1 MTLGEPAQRAA
12 GALAAPLD
20 VAFAR
25 EHFPALSGPWAL
37 FENAGGTL
45 AATQV
50 LDRIRTYMSAY
61 QVQPGA
67 AYPASASAS
76 EMIAESHRAMA
87 AMINAAPEE
96 VMIGPS
102 TTMNVFLLAQALRP
116 GLGEGDEIIVT
127 NLDHEANVG
136 AWRKLAAAGVTVRE
150 WRFEPE
156 TVALEPEGLAALL
169 NERTR
174 LVCFGHCS
182 NITGGLTDVPA
193 LVRMIHDAGALACVD
208 GVAYAAH
215 RAIDVK
221 AWDVDFYLCS
231 TYKLYGPHLALL
243 YGKRGHL
250 ERAAP
255 LNHFFL
261 DDALPLK
268 LNPGGPNH
276 ELSAGLAGIAAY
288 LDALHAHHEGE
299 TNRPLQ
305 GRLAAIFERVA
316 AHEEAL
322 GAPLLDFLG
331 ARRGVRLI
339 GSPSADR
346 QRRAPTFSF
355 TVQDRDAGEIARAAA
370 AHDIAIGAGDFYAAR
385 CIQALGLAEQGG
397 VVRASMVHYN
407 TAEEVE
413 RLIQALDAA
422 I

>member
-1 MTLGEPAQRAA
+1 MTTRRAA
-12 GALAAPLD
+12 DPPAMPLD
-20 VAFAR
+20 TDFAR
-25 EHFPALSGPWAL
+25 AHFPALAGPWAL

-45 AATQV
+45 AADPV
-50 LDRIRTYMSAY
+50 LERIRSYMDEC

-67 AYPASASAS
+67 AYPASARAAT
-76 EMIAESHRAMA
+76 MIAESHREMA
-87 AMINAAPEE
+87 AMINASPEE

-116 GLGEGDEIIVT
+116 GLREGDEIVVT
-127 NLDHEANVG
+127 DLDHEANVG
-136 AWRKLAAAGVTVRE
+136 AWRRLAGDGITLRE
-150 WRFEPE
+150 WRFDRDSR
-156 TVALEPEGLAALL
+156 ALEPEDLAALL
-169 NERTR
+169 SERTR

-215 RAIDVK
+215 RLIDVK

-231 TYKLYGPHLALL
+231 TYKLFGPHLALL
-243 YGKRGHL
+243 YGKREHL

-276 ELSAGLAGIAAY
+276 ELSAGLAGITAY

-299 TNRPLQ
+299 SNRPLH
-305 GRLAAIFERVA
+305 GRLAALFERVA

-322 GAPLLDFLG
+322 AGPLLEFL
-331 ARRGVRLI
+331 ASKAGVRVI

-346 QRRAPTFSF
+346 RLRAPTVAF
-355 TVQDRDAGEIARAAA
+355 TVDGRDAGEIARAVAA
-370 AHDIAIGAGDFYAAR
+370 REVAIGAGDFYAAR
-385 CIQALGLAEQGG
+385 CIEALGLAERGG

-407 TAEEVE
+407 TADEVE
-413 RLIQALDAA
+413 RLIRALDEA
-422 I
+422 IP

>member
-1 MTLGEPAQRAA
+1 MTECGTSP
-12 GALAAPLD
+12 PLD
-20 VAFAR
+20 TAFAR
-25 EHFPALSGPWAL
+25 AHFPALAGPWAL

-45 AATQV
+45 AASQV
-50 LDRIRTYMSAY
+50 LDRVRTYMTEY

-67 AYPASASAS
+67 AYPASARAA

-87 AMINAAPEE
+87 AMINARPEE
-96 VMIGPS
+96 VVIGPS
-102 TTMNVFLLAQALRP
+102 TSMNVFLLAQALRP
-116 GLGEGDEIIVT
+116 GFREGDEIVVT

-136 AWRKLAAAGVTVRE
+136 AWRKLAAAGMTVRE
-150 WRFEPE
+150 WRFDPDSL
-156 TVALEPEGLAALL
+156 ALEPEGLAALL

-193 LVRMIHDAGALACVD
+193 LVRMIHDVGALACVD
-208 GVAYAAH
+208 GVAYAPH

-243 YGKRGHL
+243 YGKRAHF

-261 DDALPLK
+261 DDELPLK

-276 ELSAGLAGIAAY
+276 ELSAGLAGVTAY
-288 LDALHAHHEGE
+288 LDALHAHHERE
-299 TNRPLQ
+299 TNLPLH
-305 GRLAAIFERVA
+305 GRIAAIFERIA

-322 GAPLLDFLG
+322 VAPLLDFL
-331 ARRGVRLI
+331 AAKPGVRLI
-339 GSPSADR
+339 GNPSADR
-346 QRRAPTFSF
+346 DVRAPTVAFA
-355 TVQDRDAGEIARAAA
+355 VERRDAGEIARAVAS
-370 AHDIAIGAGDFYAAR
+370 HQVAIGAGDFYAAR
-385 CIQALGLAEQGG
+385 CIEALGLADRGG

-407 TAEEVE
+407 TADEVQ
-413 RLIQALDAA
+413 RLIRALDEA
-422 I
+422 ISG

>member
-1 MTLGEPAQRAA
+1 MT
-12 GALAAPLD
+12 ALAAAPGAEAPLD
-20 VAFAR
+20 TAFAR
-25 EHFPALSGPWAL
+25 AHFPALAGPWAL

-45 AATQV
+45 AADQV
-50 LDRIRTYMSAY
+50 LERIRTYMTAC

-67 AYPASASAS
+67 AYPASARAA

-87 AMINAAPEE
+87 AMLNAAPEE
-96 VMIGPS
+96 VTIGPS
-102 TTMNVFLLAQALRP
+102 TSMNVFLLAQALRP
-116 GLGEGDEIIVT
+116 GLREGDEIVVT
-127 NLDHEANVG
+127 SLDHEANVG
-136 AWRKLAAAGVTVRE
+136 AWRRLAADGIVLRE

-156 TVALEPEGLAALL
+156 TMALEPEGLAALL

-182 NITGGLTDVPA
+182 NITGGFTDVAA
-193 LVRMIHDAGALACVD
+193 LVRTIHDAGALACVD

-243 YGKRGHL
+243 YGKRAHL
-250 ERAAP
+250 EQAAP

-261 DDALPLK
+261 DDELPLK

-305 GRLAAIFERVA
+305 GRLAAVFERVA

-322 GAPLLDFLG
+322 GAPLLDFLAAKPG
-331 ARRGVRLI
+331 IRLI
-339 GSPSADR
+339 GNPSADR
-346 QRRAPTFSF
+346 RLRAPTFSF
-355 TVQDRDAGEIARAAA
+355 TVDGRDSAEIARAVA
-370 AHDIAIGAGDFYAAR
+370 AHRLAVGAGDFYAAR
-385 CIQALGLAEQGG
+385 CIDALGLAAQGG

-407 TAEEVE
+407 TAEEVD
-413 RLIQALDAA
+413 RLIRALDEA

>member
-1 MTLGEPAQRAA
+1 MTEGAA
-12 GALAAPLD
+12 AAPID
-20 VAFAR
+20 TAFAR
-25 EHFPALSGPWAL
+25 AHFPALSGPWAL

-45 AATQV
+45 VAAQA
-50 LDRIRTYMSAY
+50 LDRIRTYMTEY

-67 AYPASASAS
+67 AYPASARAAA
-76 EMIAESHRAMA
+76 MIAESHQAMA
-87 AMINAAPEE
+87 AMINARPEE

-102 TTMNVFLLAQALRP
+102 TSMNVFLLAQALRP
-116 GLGEGDEIIVT
+116 SLTEGDEVVVT

-136 AWRKLAAAGVTVRE
+136 AWRKLAAAGVAVRE
-150 WRFEPE
+150 WRFDPDSM
-156 TVALEPEGLAALL
+156 ALEPEGLAALL

-182 NITGGLTDVPA
+182 NITGGFTDVA
-193 LVRMIHDAGALACVD
+193 GLVRMIHDAGALACVD
-208 GVAYAAH
+208 GVAYGAH

-243 YGKRGHL
+243 YGKRAHF
-250 ERAAP
+250 EQAAP

-261 DDALPLK
+261 DDELPLK

-276 ELSAGLAGIAAY
+276 ELSAGLAGITAY

-299 TNRPLQ
+299 TNLPLH
-305 GRLAAIFERVA
+305 GRLAAIFARVA

-322 GAPLLDFLG
+322 GAPLLEFLT
-331 ARRGVRLI
+331 AKPGVRLI
-339 GSPSADR
+339 GNPSADR
-346 QRRAPTFSF
+346 NVRAPTFSF
-355 TVQDRDAGEIARAAA
+355 AVDGRDAGAIARAAS
-370 AHDIAIGAGDFYAAR
+370 AHEIAIGAGDFYAAR
-385 CIQALGLAEQGG
+385 CIEALGLAERGG

-407 TAEEVE
+407 TADEVE
-413 RLIQALDAA
+413 RLIRALDEA

>member
-1 MTLGEPAQRAA
+1 MTA
-12 GALAAPLD
+12 GGTSPPLD
-20 VAFAR
+20 AAFAR
-25 EHFPALSGPWAL
+25 AHFPALSGPWAL

-45 AATQV
+45 VATQA
-50 LDRIRTYMSAY
+50 LDRIRTYMTEC

-67 AYPASASAS
+67 AYPASARAA

-96 VMIGPS
+96 VVIGPS
-102 TTMNVFLLAQALRP
+102 TSMNVFLLAQALRP
-116 GLGEGDEIIVT
+116 GFREGDEIIVT

-136 AWRKLAAAGVTVRE
+136 AWRRLSGEGVTVRE
-150 WRFEPE
+150 WRFDRESF
-156 TVALEPEGLAALL
+156 AHQPEGLATLL

-182 NITGGLTDVPA
+182 NITGGFTDVPG

-208 GVAYAAH
+208 GVAHAPH

-243 YGKRGHL
+243 YGKRAHF

-261 DDALPLK
+261 DDELPLK

-276 ELSAGLAGIAAY
+276 ELSAGLAGVTAY

-299 TNRPLQ
+299 TNRPLH
-305 GRLAAIFERVA
+305 GRLAAVFERIA

-322 GAPLLDFLG
+322 GAPLLAFL
-331 ARRGVRLI
+331 AAKPGVRLI
-339 GSPSADR
+339 GHPSADR
-346 QRRAPTFSF
+346 NLRAPTFSF
-355 TVQDRDAGEIARAAA
+355 TVDGQDAGEIARAVASREV
-370 AHDIAIGAGDFYAAR
+370 AIGAGDFYAAR
-385 CIQALGLAEQGG
+385 CIEALGLAGRGG

-407 TAEEVE
+407 TADEVQ
-413 RLIQALDAA
+413 RLIRALDEA
-422 I
+422 IPD

>member
-1 MTLGEPAQRAA
+1 MTERAA
-12 GALAAPLD
+12 VASID
-20 VAFAR
+20 TAFAR
-25 EHFPALSGPWAL
+25 AHFPVLSGPWAL

-45 AATQV
+45 VASQA
-50 LDRIRTYMSAY
+50 LERIRTYMTEC

-67 AYPASASAS
+67 AYPASARAA

-87 AMINAAPEE
+87 AMINAQPEE

-102 TTMNVFLLAQALRP
+102 TSMNVFLLAQALRP
-116 GLGEGDEIIVT
+116 GLREGDEIVVT

-150 WRFEPE
+150 WRFDPDSM
-156 TVALEPEGLAALL
+156 ALEPEGLAALL
-169 NERTR
+169 NERTCA
-174 LVCFGHCS
+174 VCFGHCS
-182 NITGGLTDVPA
+182 NITGGFTDVPA

-208 GVAYAAH
+208 GVAYGAH

-243 YGKRGHL
+243 YGKRAHF
-250 ERAAP
+250 ERLAP

-261 DDALPLK
+261 DDELPLK
-268 LNPGGPNH
+268 FNPGGPNH
-276 ELSAGLAGIAAY
+276 ELSAGLAGIIAY

-299 TNRPLQ
+299 TNLPLHD
-305 GRLAAIFERVA
+305 RLSAIFERIA

-322 GAPLLDFLG
+322 GAPLLEFF
-331 ARRGVRLI
+331 ASKPGVRLI
-339 GSPSADR
+339 GNPSADR
-346 QRRAPTFSF
+346 HVRAPTFSF
-355 TVQDRDAGEIARAAA
+355 AVDNRGAGDIARAVS
-370 AHDIAIGAGDFYAAR
+370 AHEIAIGAGDFYAAR
-385 CIQALGLAEQGG
+385 CIEALGLAERGG

-407 TAEEVE
+407 TADEVD
-413 RLIQALDAA
+413 RLIRALDEA

>member
-1 MTLGEPAQRAA
+1 MTEG
-12 GALAAPLD
+12 GASPPLD
-20 VAFAR
+20 TAFAR
-25 EHFPALSGPWAL
+25 AHFPALAGPWAL

-45 AATQV
+45 AAAQV
-50 LDRIRTYMSAY
+50 LDRIRTYMDEY

-67 AYPASASAS
+67 AYPASARAA

-87 AMINAAPEE
+87 AMINAQPEE

-102 TTMNVFLLAQALRP
+102 TSMNVFLLAQALRP
-116 GLGEGDEIIVT
+116 GLREGDEIVVT

-136 AWRKLAAAGVTVRE
+136 AWRKLEADGITVRE
-150 WRFEPE
+150 WRFDPDSF
-156 TVALEPEGLAALL
+156 ALEPEGLAALL

-182 NITGGLTDVPA
+182 NITGGFTDVPA

-208 GVAYAAH
+208 GVAYAPH

-243 YGKRGHL
+243 YGKREHL

-261 DDALPLK
+261 EDEVPLK

-276 ELSAGLAGIAAY
+276 ELSAGLAGITAY

-299 TNRPLQ
+299 SNLPLH

-322 GAPLLDFLG
+322 GAPLLEFLL
-331 ARRGVRLI
+331 AKPGVRLI
-339 GSPSADR
+339 GNPSADR
-346 QRRAPTFSF
+346 HVRAPTFSF
-355 TVQDRDAGEIARAAA
+355 AVDGRDAGDIARAVS
-370 AHDIAIGAGDFYAAR
+370 AHEVAIGAGDFYAAR
-385 CIQALGLAEQGG
+385 CIEALGLAEWGG
-397 VVRASMVHYN
+397 FVRASMVHYN
-407 TAEEVE
+407 TADEVQ
-413 RLIQALDAA
+413 RLIRALDEA
-422 I
+422 IPS